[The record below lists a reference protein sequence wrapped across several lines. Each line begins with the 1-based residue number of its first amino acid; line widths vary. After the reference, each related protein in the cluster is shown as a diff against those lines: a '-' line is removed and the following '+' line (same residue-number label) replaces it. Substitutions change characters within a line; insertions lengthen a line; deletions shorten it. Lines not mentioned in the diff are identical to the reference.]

1 MNGFAK
7 QTYFDKKLKSIN
19 KKVTLN
25 EARHVQTI
33 FLGGRGGYLNGDNGY
48 HFLLVF
54 TPMPNLVTL
63 ENSKIVT
70 NWLSTKVSPEKKR
83 TYNQY

>member
-1 MNGFAK
+1 MVSQNRHISI
-7 QTYFDKKLKSIN
+7 KKLKSIN

-25 EARHVQTI
+25 EARHVDI
-33 FLGGRGGYLNGDNGY
+33 FFGGGGYLNGDNGY

-54 TPMPNLVTL
+54 AAMPNLVTL